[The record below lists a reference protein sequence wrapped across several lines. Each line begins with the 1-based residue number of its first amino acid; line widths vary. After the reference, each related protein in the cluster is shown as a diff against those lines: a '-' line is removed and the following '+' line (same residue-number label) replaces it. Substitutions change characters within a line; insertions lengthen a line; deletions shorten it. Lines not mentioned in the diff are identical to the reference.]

1 MLSSKKLLKSCT
13 DFLESFQEINE
24 RAEVSCNKTNILLRK
39 NKKSKASSYF
49 LLKEFEGESID
60 YVLKVLKNNDCP
72 LILQLAI
79 ARKVTNELSNSS
91 QLENLVVMNKEEKIL
106 SRNSLYP
113 IIKKYINEVCL
124 AWKMN
129 SSFENISFQVPLMSD
144 WCIKNTRRTMEDR
157 HNVFSSLNILHDL
170 KEQHNIQMYAVFDG
184 HAGVEAAEY
193 ASKHLHVKLVN
204 HASFPIDIPVCLK
217 DCLKTVDEEF
227 CMSAK
232 NEVIKSGCTAVVV
245 VIYNDYLY
253 LSWLGDS
260 QACIVNNGIG
270 KSLMVAHKPARTDER
285 MRIEQAG
292 GCVLNFGGWRVNG
305 QLAVSRAIGDYE
317 FKPYVCSDA
326 DVTTYKISSND
337 DYIIIACDG
346 FWDVYKDK
354 DVPKLVWEYLS
365 KGGEKCKISQNLCT
379 LAAKNGSQDNI
390 SVIVVFLRE
399 KITSEEELNDEL
411 SKVSINEGNEEL
423 KSSGNKKSSTK
434 HKDKSNNIVGSNVNV
449 DILIKG
455 NKLEPCEK
463 LEIPHRSLYNYIVSN
478 NKPQEILA
486 TC

>member
-1 MLSSKKLLKSCT
+1 M
-13 DFLESFQEINE
+13 
-24 RAEVSCNKTNILLRK
+24 
-39 NKKSKASSYF
+39 
-49 LLKEFEGESID
+49 G
-60 YVLKVLKNNDCP
+60 
-72 LILQLAI
+72 
-79 ARKVTNELSNSS
+79 
-91 QLENLVVMNKEEKIL
+91 
-106 SRNSLYP
+106 
-113 IIKKYINEVCL
+113 
-124 AWKMN
+124 
-129 SSFENISFQVPLMSD
+129 
-144 WCIKNTRRTMEDR
+144 
-157 HNVFSSLNILHDL
+157 
-170 KEQHNIQMYAVFDG
+170 
-184 HAGVEAAEY
+184 
-193 ASKHLHVKLVN
+193 
-204 HASFPIDIPVCLK
+204 
-217 DCLKTVDEEF
+217 
-227 CMSAK
+227 
-232 NEVIKSGCTAVVV
+232 
-245 VIYNDYLY
+245 
-253 LSWLGDS
+253 
-260 QACIVNNGIG
+260 
-270 KSLMVAHKPARTDER
+270 
-285 MRIEQAG
+285 RIEQAG

-365 KGGEKCKISQNLCT
+365 KGGEKCNISQNLCT

-411 SKVSINEGNEEL
+411 SKISINEGNEEI
-423 KSSGNKKSSTK
+423 KSSGNKQSSTK